1 MPNPTT
7 LPVWQALRQ
16 HHAELRDLHLRTL
29 FADDPQRAARF
40 SRRLEE
46 LRFDFS
52 KHRITARTLELLVQL
67 AEQAGL
73 GAAIEAMFSG
83 AKINRTEDRAVLHVA
98 LRNRSNRPIEV
109 DGQDVMPAVNAV
121 LGAMRHFSEQ
131 VREGGWRGHGGQAIT
146 DIVNLGIGGSDLGPL
161 MVCEALRP
169 YGHPRL
175 RMHFVS
181 NVDGTHIA
189 ETLRRLDP
197 QTTLFIVA
205 SKTFTTQETIANAQT
220 ARAWLVER
228 LGSEAAVARHFVAI
242 STNARAVADFGID
255 PANMFGFWDWVGGR
269 FSLWSAI
276 GLSIALY
283 LGMDHFEALLAGAH
297 DVDEHFR
304 STPFADNIPV
314 LMALLGVWYHN
325 FFGAETHAVLPY
337 DQYLHRFPA
346 YLQQGDMESN
356 GKSVDR
362 EGRPIT
368 DYSTG
373 PVIWGEPGT
382 NGQHAFYQ
390 LLHQGTRLV
399 PADFIM
405 PALSHNPLGEHHAM
419 LLANG
424 LAQTEALMRGKTA
437 EEARAELKQA
447 GHDEATIARLLPHK
461 VFAGNRPTSTLLF
474 PRLTPRML
482 GRLIALYEH
491 KIFTQGV
498 IWNVFS
504 FDQWGVELGK
514 QLASAILPELQGQA
528 PSSGQSSGH
537 DGSTQALIDDLRQ
550 LRAAA
555 AAGAAGGA
563 AAAGR

>member
-1 MPNPTT
+1 MPRPTA
-7 LPVWQALRQ
+7 LPAWQALRA
-16 HHAELRDLHLRTL
+16 HHDELRDVHLRTL
-29 FADDPQRAARF
+29 FSDDPGRAARF
-40 SRRLEE
+40 SRQLDD
-46 LRFDFS
+46 LLFDFS

-67 AEQAGL
+67 AEQAEL
-73 GAAIEAMFSG
+73 ASAIEAMFAG

-98 LRNRSNRPIEV
+98 LRNRSNRPIRV
-109 DGQDVMPAVNAV
+109 DGEDVMPGVNAV
-121 LGAMRHFSEQ
+121 LAAMRAFSDQ
-131 VREGGWRGHGGQAIT
+131 VRDGSWRGHGGEAIT
-146 DIVNLGIGGSDLGPL
+146 DVVNLGIGGSDLGPL

-175 RMHFVS
+175 RAHFVS

-205 SKTFTTQETIANAQT
+205 SKTFTTQETLANARS

-228 LGSEAAVARHFVAI
+228 LGSAAAVARHFVAI
-242 STNARAVADFGID
+242 STNAREVAAFGID
-255 PANMFGFWDWVGGR
+255 PANMFTFWDWVGGR
-269 FSLWSAI
+269 YSLWSAI
-276 GLSIALY
+276 GLSIAVY
-283 LGMDHFEALLAGAH
+283 VGMDHFEALLAGAH
-297 DVDEHFR
+297 DIDEHFR
-304 STPFADNIPV
+304 GAPFADNLPV

-337 DQYLHRFPA
+337 DQSLHRFPA

-362 EGRPIT
+362 EGLPIN
-368 DYSTG
+368 DYTSG

-405 PALSHNPLGEHHAM
+405 PALSQHPLGEHHAM

-424 LAQTEALMRGKTA
+424 LAQAEALMRGKTA
-437 EEARAELKQA
+437 EEARRELTSS
-447 GHDEATIARLLPHK
+447 GLDEAEIARLLPHK
-461 VFAGNRPTSTLLF
+461 VFAGNRPTSTLIF
-474 PRLTPRML
+474 PRLTPRTL

-491 KIFTQGV
+491 KIFAQGV

-514 QLASAILPELQGQA
+514 QLASAILPELQGA
-528 PSSGQSSGH
+528 AAASAH
-537 DGSTQALIDDLRQ
+537 DGSTRALIDHLRQ

-555 AAGAAGGA
+555 ENGAADGA
-563 AAAGR
+563 ATTGR